1 MGVLFN
7 PNYCLKEDEGRVLI
21 LHKGGLLAPT
31 ETENSG
37 SFGSVHPLHGAILA
51 CCRGDSADEAYNRLC
66 QHIEIR
72 RELFDKF
79 VNRLLDCEDPVAM
92 KIGEEEAFFPPMTLI
107 SSDAAPAKIYDPE
120 HFLRH
125 QPNLKSRRPG
135 SVSSLTLMVN
145 NICATDCFYC
155 YADKRIPRNC
165 SIPFERIEELIDEA
179 VASEVAYIDL
189 IGGEV
194 FLYPKWRKLI
204 ALLVERGFN
213 PLISTKVPLTRREIE
228 DFKATG
234 MKRLQVSL
242 DSLLP
247 DTLSRTLRVKED
259 YAEKMKQTL
268 RYMTDAGLEVAV
280 HSIVTSR
287 SSLDDLKSVYDFL
300 ATLPGGILYWR
311 PDLGGP
317 SIYSVCKDIEPKE
330 EVREACYEWVE
341 SVKDG
346 STFPVESNGI
356 RSNED
361 EDATDADGN
370 GFFSRSL
377 CSGNYFQ
384 MFILP
389 DGDVTICEELYWHPR
404 FIIGNV
410 KNQSLRE
417 IWNSEKA
424 TGLYCIG
431 QNEFPAES
439 ACSTCG
445 KFNDCRSVKQVCYRD
460 IIRKH
465 GEDKWYLPDVNCPM
479 AKN

>member
-1 MGVLFN
+1 MGLLFN
-7 PNYCLKEDEGRVLI
+7 PAYRLKEDEGRALV
-21 LHKGGLLAPT
+21 LHKGGLRAPS
-31 ETENSG
+31 ELEDSG
-37 SFGSVHPLHGAILA
+37 AYGSAHPLHGAILA
-51 CCRGDSADEAYNRLC
+51 CCQGDSADEAYNRLC
-66 QHIEIR
+66 QHIEIK

-92 KIGEEEAFFPPMTLI
+92 KVGEEEAFFPPRTLI
-107 SSDAAPAKIYDPE
+107 SSDASPAKIYDPE
-120 HFLRH
+120 HFLWH

-135 SVSSLTLMVN
+135 SVSNLTLMVN

-179 VASEVAYIDL
+179 VVSEVAYIDL

-194 FLYPKWRKLI
+194 FLYPKWRELI
-204 ALLVERGFN
+204 SLLVKKGYN
-213 PLISTKVPLTRREIE
+213 PLISTKVPLTKGEIE

-247 DTLSRTLRVKED
+247 DTLTRTLRVKED

-268 RYMTDAGLEVAV
+268 RDMTDAGLEVAV

-287 SSLDDLKSVYDFL
+287 SSLEDLKSVYDFL
-300 ATLPGGILYWR
+300 VTLPNKVLYWR

-317 SIYSVCKDIEPKE
+317 SIYSVCKDIEPHE
-330 EVREACYEWVE
+330 DVRAACYEWVE
-341 SVKDG
+341 SMVEKT
-346 STFPVESNGI
+346 SFPVISNGI
-356 RSNED
+356 RAIKEEKASGANWNNFMHR
-361 EDATDADGN
+361 G
-370 GFFSRSL
+370 L
-377 CSGNYFQ
+377 CSGNYFKL
-384 MFILP
+384 FILP
-389 DGDVTICEELYWHPR
+389 DGDVTICEELYWHSR

-417 IWNSEKA
+417 IWNSDKA

-445 KFNDCRSVKQVCYRD
+445 KFKDCRSVKQVCYRD